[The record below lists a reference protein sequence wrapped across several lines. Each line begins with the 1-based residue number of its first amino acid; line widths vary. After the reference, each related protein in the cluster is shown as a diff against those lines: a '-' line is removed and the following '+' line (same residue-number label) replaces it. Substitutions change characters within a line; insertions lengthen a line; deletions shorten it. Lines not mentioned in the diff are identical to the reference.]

1 MSLPVTLGLIGGL
14 GTSEV
19 LFILLIIMLLF
30 GASKIPELARSL
42 GKAQREFQQA
52 RDEID
57 REVNKPAKTATS
69 GGVTTAPSYSPP
81 EDSDDARVLREAQE
95 LGIPTDGKTIE
106 QLRGEIQ
113 QRRDA
118 QPPKE

>member
-1 MSLPVTLGLIGGL
+1 MDVPVTLALIGGL

-52 RDEID
+52 RDDIE
-57 REVNKPAKTATS
+57 REVNKPAQTATS
-69 GGVTTAPSYSPP
+69 GGVPTAPSYSPP

-113 QRRDA
+113 KRRDA